1 MNIINRLKSI
11 SRIEYINYLIFYYSF
26 TLSFDGQIKR
36 IGILLLILFWLTDKN
51 RFKFEN
57 IQKNTFIIFI
67 VLYHLYGPMQP

>member
-36 IGILLLILFWLTDKN
+36 IGILLLIIFWLTDKN